1 MGVGCVGWGLGL
13 GADGARV
20 LLACHLEGGLRAEK
34 SSFVVPVKVFQS
46 NSSVPKGFWPPGA
59 IKANISQISVT
70 LTTCSFW

>member
-34 SSFVVPVKVFQS
+34 SSFVVPVKVFQ
-46 NSSVPKGFWPPGA
+46 
-59 IKANISQISVT
+59 
-70 LTTCSFW
+70 